1 MKTEKLGALF
11 VFLVGVSVNAAGQKD
26 RWAMEVDVGGVAALS
41 DPVVKKDGQSGSSG
55 GFSVRVSQNKKWDT
69 GVGYNLLSMEKGV
82 RLRPATLFGDRF
94 FLPSGQWTP
103 YLRLGGGLSTDNAGG
118 SFNRFA
124 MRVGGG
130 VKRSIPSCWEI
141 GFKTELWY
149 SPTSSTVGNDMLLLT
164 AGLTL
169 ARTAPLLRTSQS
181 VVLSLKEKKPLV
193 PPPIQIRFRKEKWE
207 LSKSNFQ
214 AKVKPLG
221 EIAEF
226 LSAHPADHVELHG
239 YADSR
244 RPMGYD
250 IVLSR
255 KRAEALRD
263 RLVTRWNMKRSRITV
278 FAHGS
283 DQRNLPKKCVVVRV
297 IQNRD
302 SPVNGGRV
310 YNSD

>member
-82 RLRPATLFGDRF
+82 RLRPATFFGDRF

-118 SFNRFA
+118 GFNRFA

-141 GFKTELWY
+141 GFKTELWS
-149 SPTSSTVGNDMLLLT
+149 SPAPDATKHDMLLVT
-164 AGLTL
+164 AGFTL
-169 ARTAPLLRTSQS
+169 ARSAPLARNNQT
-181 VVLSLKEKKPLV
+181 VAFAFTEEKSLAFTPV
-193 PPPIQIRFRKEKWE
+193 QIRFRKESWD
-207 LSKSNFQ
+207 LSKSNVQ
-214 AKVKPLG
+214 AKTRSLTAVAHYLTTHPDARV
-221 EIAEF
+221 EI
-226 LSAHPADHVELHG
+226 HG

-255 KRAEALRD
+255 KRAEAVRD
-263 RLVTRWNMKRSRITV
+263 RMVARWKIPKSRVAI

-283 DQRNLPKKCVVVRV
+283 TERKSPTHCAVLRV
-297 IQNRD
+297 
-302 SPVNGGRV
+302 GGV
-310 YNSD
+310 SAGKAP